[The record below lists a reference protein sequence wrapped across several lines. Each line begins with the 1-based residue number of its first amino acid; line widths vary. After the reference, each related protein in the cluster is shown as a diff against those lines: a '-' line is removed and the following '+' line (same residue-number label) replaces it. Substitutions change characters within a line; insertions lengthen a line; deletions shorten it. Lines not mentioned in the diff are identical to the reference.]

1 MPVPVKQPAAT
12 SDLQRTFTDCL
23 NPAKVA
29 VFGNFSTFVNSV
41 IRILRFI
48 SHLLLAGVEI
58 QKILRTPA
66 LEPNCH
72 NSNTPVSAHNPGFL
86 TALRNPVL
94 HCVEKNPPHNL
105 IKSDTGFLGGCDK
118 ASVGRQAGI
127 CIDFKNPR

>member
-12 SDLQRTFTDCL
+12 SDLPLTFTDCL

-29 VFGNFSTFVNSV
+29 VFGNFSNFVNSV
-41 IRILRFI
+41 TRILRFI
-48 SHLLLAGVEI
+48 SHLL
-58 QKILRTPA
+58 
-66 LEPNCH
+66 
-72 NSNTPVSAHNPGFL
+72 
-86 TALRNPVL
+86 L

-105 IKSDTGFLGGCDK
+105 IKSETGFLGGCDK